1 MLETST
7 FITSMF
13 GGGTGQAPGKS
24 STISE
29 GCQRMGMNVS
39 YMDVLTRIK
48 AKEDHEED
56 ARHLKSSTRSSILDP
71 SRDVK
76 HRTSQVDTQSNE
88 QSSDFDSRSSS
99 VNPSLDATALL
110 ETSALNSAMNST
122 SFSSVS
128 SSISQA
134 SELLGL
140 SVNNTI
146 QKYGPPDELGKYAL
160 IPRGPV
166 NFAALQTTTEC
177 LCQTTTEGRGEF
189 DLQRNHHPNHP
200 SKSK

>member
-39 YMDVLTRIK
+39 YMNVLTRIK

-56 ARHLKSSTRSSILDP
+56 DRHLKSSTRSSILDP

-76 HRTSQVDTQSNE
+76 HRTSKVDTQSNE

-99 VNPSLDATALL
+99 VNPSLDATSLL
-110 ETSALNSAMNST
+110 ETSAMNST
-122 SFSSVS
+122 SFSSFS

-166 NFAALQTTTEC
+166 NFVALQTTTEC